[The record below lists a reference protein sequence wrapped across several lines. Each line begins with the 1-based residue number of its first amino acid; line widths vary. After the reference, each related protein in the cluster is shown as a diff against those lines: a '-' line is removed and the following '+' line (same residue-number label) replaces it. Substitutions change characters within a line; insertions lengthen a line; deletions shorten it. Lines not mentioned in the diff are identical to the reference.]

1 MGMRQTLARWIAGD
15 PTPSPVQAPQSK
27 SEPAS
32 ATRVVEAAGAQS
44 ADEPGYRRLT
54 GDGLAGQNERDL
66 TPMAQ
71 DKMQRLAEYLWQSNV
86 LANRLVELP
95 LAYLLAE
102 GVTLQ
107 CKKEEHQKLL
117 NAFWSDPINNWPW
130 KLEPR
135 VRALSMLGEQCYIA
149 HVNEGSGQVRL
160 GYLDPRHIAQVV
172 MDPDNPE
179 QPIGVVTKKDTRG
192 QYHKYRVIILGED
205 ADHFTRRTCEIR
217 AQDFADGDCL
227 LFQIN
232 KFPNGS
238 RGRSDM
244 LGQMDWLDAYEDFL
258 FGEIDRSDYLRRFVW
273 DVTMTGADPEAV
285 KKYEKEFR
293 PPEANGV
300 FVHNDSVKLE
310 AKSPNLQSADTSNIA
325 RLLRNHVLGGA
336 TMPEHWFGGGGDVN
350 RAAASEMGEPTFKMY
365 TARQTMLK
373 LMLEEIGRFVLW
385 SKARKLSE
393 EPDWSSDD
401 WQVTAVFPELM
412 NKDVG
417 KFASAMGQVVSAV
430 LQMIEG
436 GLLTEETGLKLIR
449 DVALRFGQDFDP
461 KTELES
467 ARKER
472 DERRKARAAE
482 DAFNLP
488 ADVRDALGKGTASAA
503 AAAAPAEATE

>member
-1 MGMRQTLARWIAGD
+1 MGIRQKLAQWIAGD
-15 PTPSPVQAPQSK
+15 PAPYPVQA
-27 SEPAS
+27 S
-32 ATRVVEAAGAQS
+32 APTTVTRVAEAAGAQS

-54 GDGLAGQNERDL
+54 GDGLGSHNERDL

-71 DKMQRLAEYLWQSNV
+71 DKMQRLAEYLWQSNG

-107 CKKEEHQKLL
+107 CSDEDHQKAL
-117 NAFWSDPINNWPW
+117 NAFWTDPINNWPM

-135 VRALSMLGEQCYIA
+135 VRALSMLGEQCYVA
-149 HVNEGSGQVRL
+149 HVNDGNGKVRL

-192 QYHKYRVIILGED
+192 QYHKYRVIILGDD
-205 ADHFTRRTCEIR
+205 ADHFTQRTCEIR
-217 AQDFADGDCL
+217 AQDFMDGDCL

-273 DVTMTGADPEAV
+273 DVTMTGADQPTV
-285 KKYEKEFR
+285 DKYKKDFQ
-293 PPEANGV
+293 PPAANGV
-300 FVHNDSVKLE
+300 FVHNDSIKLE
-310 AKSPNLQSADTSNIA
+310 AKSPGLQAADTSHIA

-385 SKARKLSE
+385 SGARKRGE
-393 EPDWSSDD
+393 AADWSSDA
-401 WQVTAVFPELM
+401 WQVTAVFPELV
-412 NKDVG
+412 NKDVT

-449 DVALRFGQDFDP
+449 DVALRFGQDFDA
-461 KTELES
+461 KAELDA
-467 ARKER
+467 ARSEHAA
-472 DERRKARAAE
+472 RRKARAAE

-488 ADVRDALGKGTASAA
+488 GDVRDALGKGTAGPAPA
-503 AAAAPAEATE
+503 PAPAEATE